1 MSSSA
6 ADLTKLYKLQDRFLE
21 WFVTLKLPFYLT
33 GGTALGR
40 FYLNHRY
47 SNDLDF
53 FVNDDSEFQLHV
65 QQINKTIREH
75 FMVNNQQ
82 SLFSEDFSRIFIE
95 DREIALKIEFVNEVK
110 YRAGN
115 PIEFR
120 YGLLDTPENI
130 LSNKISAILGRDEPK
145 DIFDIICM
153 AEKYSFNWEE
163 MFYHTK
169 NKAVINEV
177 DVERRLIEFPVE
189 WIKDL
194 HWLKEPPDIKELKK
208 HLNTIANDFLLGKD
222 NSLAEN
228 KKPIQKARPLKI

>member
-1 MSSSA
+1 MNSSNTGF
-6 ADLTKLYKLQDRFLE
+6 TKLYKLQDRFLN
-21 WFVTLKLPFYLT
+21 WFASLKLPFYLT

-53 FVNDDSEFQLHV
+53 FVNDDHDFQHYV
-65 QQINKTIREH
+65 QQIIKSIGEH
-75 FMVNNQQ
+75 FRVNNTQ
-82 SLFSEDFSRIFIE
+82 SLFADDFSRIFIE
-95 DREIALKIEFVNEVK
+95 DHEIALKIEFVNEVK

-115 PIEFR
+115 PLEFR

-130 LSNKISAILGRDEPK
+130 LSNKLSAIIGRDEPK
-145 DIFDIICM
+145 DIYDIICL
-153 AEKYSFNWEE
+153 AEKYSFNWEK

-177 DVERRLIEFPVE
+177 DVERRLSEFPVE
-189 WIKDL
+189 WIKNM
-194 HWLKEPPDIKELKK
+194 HWLKEPPDIRELKK

-222 NSLAEN
+222 NTLGLN
-228 KKPIQKARPLKI
+228 KTLIQEAKPIT